1 MLLSSDMLGKGK
13 RKPCYKNVLFLQLS
27 ESIMTIMLILS
38 YLLCPNC
45 QSAATQWKKQA
56 KR

>member
-1 MLLSSDMLGKGK
+1 MVLSSDMLDRGKGK
-13 RKPCYKNVLFLQLS
+13 PSYKDALFLQLF

-38 YLLCPNC
+38 YLLCPNYL
-45 QSAATQWKKQA
+45 SAATQWKKQA